1 MNTKFN
7 PSSVT
12 APSTITVPPAAASGR
27 NLRGRSFFAYLAT
40 VDINETR
47 KELNRILGPV
57 HAPIPAIPLNTFVA
71 HDILGFGYTAS
82 PVKEGG
88 RAGHKIDVL
97 FEDEED
103 PRTILL
109 SFLEFE
115 DVSADDAEA
124 EKDRLI
130 AERVGKELTVC
141 LPELDEVIEPELD
154 GSDEVGDDWADE
166 EDAEEADDA
175 EAPADIQAE
184 LNELS

>member
-1 MNTKFN
+1 MNTHLN
-7 PSSVT
+7 PSSII

-57 HAPIPAIPLNTFVA
+57 HAPIPAIPLTTFVA

-109 SFLEFE
+109 SFLDFE

-124 EKDRLI
+124 APKPEGGVRRGRARVAEGAGFRRSIPLFGEACRNVVECKNRVPQGGVRGKLSEKI
-130 AERVGKELTVC
+130 
-141 LPELDEVIEPELD
+141 
-154 GSDEVGDDWADE
+154 
-166 EDAEEADDA
+166 
-175 EAPADIQAE
+175 
-184 LNELS
+184 